1 MNIWLIHQ
9 LNAKYAQYSP
19 LLYKN
24 KFEYYLQVQP
34 NSLCK

>member
-1 MNIWLIHQ
+1 MHIWLIHQ
-9 LNAKYAQYSP
+9 LNVKYAQYSP

-24 KFEYYLQVQP
+24 KFEYLQVQP